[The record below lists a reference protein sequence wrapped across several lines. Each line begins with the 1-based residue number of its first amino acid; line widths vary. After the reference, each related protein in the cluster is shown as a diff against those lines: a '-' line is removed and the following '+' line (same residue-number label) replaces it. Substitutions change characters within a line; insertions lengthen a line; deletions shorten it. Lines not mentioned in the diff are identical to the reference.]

1 MKETPAPK
9 ILLVE
14 DDLNMGFLLS
24 EFLESEGF
32 EVKLCRDGESG
43 LAAFLKNR
51 FDLCILDVMM
61 PKMDGFSL
69 ARQMRAELPTVPF
82 LFLTAR
88 SLKDDKLKAYGLGA
102 EDFVTKPFDEEELLC
117 RIRVILRRQ
126 VTAAEAGVP
135 LDQKFDIGEYC
146 FDFSKQ
152 ELCWKNKT
160 WRLTEKESK
169 VLQQLCLHRNQ
180 ILKRDD
186 AVEKIYGKRDYF
198 LGRSFDVFVSKMR
211 KLLQHDP
218 RLSIE
223 NVFRVGFI
231 FHVPEDTR
239 GHVATPLESPTTA
252 QFSTACDSTAS
263 FLAERG

>member
-43 LAAFLKNR
+43 LAVFRKNH

-69 ARQMRAELPTVPF
+69 ARQMRSELPSAPF

-126 VTAAEAGVP
+126 AVPTADTGFSLA
-135 LDQKFDIGEYC
+135 QKFSLGDYR
-146 FDFSKQ
+146 FDYTRQ
-152 ELCWKNKT
+152 ELCWENET
-160 WRLTEKESK
+160 WRLTEKENE
-169 VLQQLCLHRNQ
+169 VLHQLCLHRNQ
-180 ILKRDD
+180 ILRRDD

-198 LGRSFDVFVSKMR
+198 LGRSFDVFISRMR
-211 KLLQHDP
+211 KLLQHDS

-231 FHVPEDTR
+231 FHVPEEAAAGKISR
-239 GHVATPLESPTTA
+239 
-252 QFSTACDSTAS
+252 
-263 FLAERG
+263 